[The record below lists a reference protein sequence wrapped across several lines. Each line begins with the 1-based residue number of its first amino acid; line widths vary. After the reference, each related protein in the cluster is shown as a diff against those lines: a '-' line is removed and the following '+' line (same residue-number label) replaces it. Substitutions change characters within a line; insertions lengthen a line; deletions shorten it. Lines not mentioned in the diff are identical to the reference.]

1 MTTIILDE
9 LLRYAYVMALLPTI
23 ERAGI
28 IALVAL
34 LPLAAWS
41 AWRLTH
47 GRASRSTP
55 GARVRVLPHGPA
67 VPAATDER
75 ARRAQG

>member
-23 ERAGI
+23 ERI
-28 IALVAL
+28 VLVAL

-41 AWRLTH
+41 AWRMTH
-47 GRASRSTP
+47 RRASRSTP